1 MSQWLAPQPI
11 KQFVYNTR
19 AYTRAF
25 IVAILTFYTAH
36 PTPKVKN
43 HTGGMSGMS
52 GLFFKFPY

>member
-19 AYTRAF
+19 AYTRVF

-43 HTGGMSGMS
+43 HTGGMSG
-52 GLFFKFPY
+52 LFFKFPY